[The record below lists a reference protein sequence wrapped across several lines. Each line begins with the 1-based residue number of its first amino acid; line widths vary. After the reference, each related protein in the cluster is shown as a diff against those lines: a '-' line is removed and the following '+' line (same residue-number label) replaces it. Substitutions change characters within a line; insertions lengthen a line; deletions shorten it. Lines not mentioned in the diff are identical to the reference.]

1 MHITV
6 YLSLDLLPSCL
17 FVHEPEDLPVC
28 PECAG
33 RLNSCK
39 PPPTLPPTLIQY
51 PFEEGLESAA
61 RDSLHHLG
69 RILSYIFT
77 VPLERVRLIIH
88 QQKTVDE
95 KRIGYTPI
103 ELVFDHIEEVSSTIF
118 IVFIFILR
126 FIGVILLIEVVLWR
140 VGVVLSCDPRQ
151 ICLVTSIHIV
161 DTGINAT
168 FDIVNIGIIAR

>member
-1 MHITV
+1 M
-6 YLSLDLLPSCL
+6 
-17 FVHEPEDLPVC
+17 
-28 PECAG
+28 A
-33 RLNSCK
+33 
-39 PPPTLPPTLIQY
+39 
-51 PFEEGLESAA
+51 
-61 RDSLHHLG
+61 
-69 RILSYIFT
+69 
-77 VPLERVRLIIH
+77 
-88 QQKTVDE
+88 DE

-103 ELVFDHIEEVSSTIF
+103 ELVLDHVEEVGSTIF

-126 FIGVILLIEVVLWR
+126 FAGVVLLIEVVLWR